1 MSLRFTIGLCVIIV
15 GVFGLT
21 LCQPPIPRI
30 ASEEMPP
37 FPAVNPETKVI
48 LTACSRAE
56 RVLLVHDLGGPLS
69 NVSKY

>member
-1 MSLRFTIGLCVIIV
+1 MSLRFTIGLCGMIV
-15 GVFGLT
+15 GVFSLT

-30 ASEEMPP
+30 ASQEMPS

-56 RVLLVHDLGGPLS
+56 RVLLVHDLDGPLS